1 MPAKPYCNALLR
13 LLKAQQR
20 TAHNLQ
26 HFWITSDAARASYL
40 REVCLGGKM
49 KKTILWAAA
58 SLSTIALFS
67 MLPDIK
73 RYIKISTM

>member
-1 MPAKPYCNALLR
+1 
-13 LLKAQQR
+13 
-20 TAHNLQ
+20 
-26 HFWITSDAARASYL
+26 
-40 REVCLGGKM
+40 M